1 MIDFLH
7 GTLSERSPTRAVID
21 AGGVGYGVA
30 ISLTT
35 YDQLPQPGA
44 EVHLQIFTYVR
55 EDRLDLFGFVDAQ
68 ERRMFT
74 MLLSVSGIGPN
85 SAQTILSGMTVADL
99 QQAITQASVSDLTQI
114 RGVGRKTAE
123 RVVVELRDKVSATI
137 AQPQIPAGNSASG
150 VAAEA
155 VLALVALGIAE
166 SAASKAVAK
175 AVSTSD
181 GEPSVQELI
190 KRALRDR

>member
-21 AGGVGYGVA
+21 VGGVGYGVA

-44 EVHLQIFTYVR
+44 EVHLHVFTYVR
-55 EDRLDLFGFVDAQ
+55 EDRLDLFGFVDAE

-99 QQAITQASVSDLTQI
+99 QQAIIQDRVTDLTQI

-123 RVVVELRDKVSATI
+123 RVIVELRDKVSATI
-137 AQPQIPAGNSASG
+137 AHPQIPAGDSASG

-166 SAASKAVAK
+166 LAATKAVDN
-175 AVSTSD
+175 AVSRSD
-181 GEPSVQELI
+181 SEPNVQELI